1 MKWVEDRRNYLVS
14 FNNIDDRMNLASPH
28 LLVNNSSEAYSVHRD
43 FNSYVTFK
51 GMTLKTRTTILERAA
66 IAKYFLCLV

>member
-43 FNSYVTFK
+43 FNYLCHM